1 MRVASTVAVKHI
13 WPVMV
18 QRGTEAI
25 ACECGRYMDAAPA
38 TEAEDDRF
46 GCGSSERC
54 CSSAFVCRVCKKRY
68 ACSVEAP
75 ECEV

>member
-1 MRVASTVAVKHI
+1 MRLASTLVIKHI
-13 WPVMV
+13 WPVIV
-18 QRGTEAI
+18 KRGTKAI
-25 ACECGRYMDAAPA
+25 ARECGGYMGAAAP

-46 GCGSSERC
+46 GCGSSNRC

-75 ECEV
+75 ECKV